1 MTETPA
7 DRPPRR
13 RKPPRPVEV
22 VSVSRLAPRLV
33 SVLVRGDA
41 LDGFRIEAP
50 TAHVK
55 VNEPEGQLLGLAFY
69 PAADHAKQLSGEGSN
84 RGLVVP

>member
-1 MTETPA
+1 MGSVHSKGVAISGVRATLI
-7 DRPPRR
+7 RR
-13 RKPPRPVEV
+13 RHSPCQE
-22 VSVSRLAPRLV
+22 
-33 SVLVRGDA
+33 
-41 LDGFRIEAP
+41 P